1 MKWERGWDFAARAT
15 LNPSPSGR
23 GGAHCAAM
31 GGEGCKS
38 EDKRHAIL
46 HPLLP
51 PPSSRNLR
59 KQMSGTQK
67 AQQNKAL
74 PGSRS
79 WPAAKPGRRPAR
91 FSKELIRPGPP
102 RPHITRI
109 LPTGA
114 APVPFGLWEGRP
126 GGWEAV
132 DVTAHRNP
140 RDVDPGKPDQK
151 AGRESRLARLSSER
165 SRELMVSGQG
175 LAAPKS
181 SRKLPETPG
190 AEARR
195 AKRPHRKYFFPR
207 APRRPPRRLR
217 LRSQTPT
224 QTRMAPPVRIRT
236 YGAPMAKRR
245 REPRIDYACIAAPED
260 RAALL
265 RYTGAPEWLIA
276 RALRDAPPQALRAL
290 GHPQRRR
297 QRTRPI
303 SRRRPC
309 PSGAG
314 SRP

>member
-181 SRKLPETPG
+181 SRKLPETPV

-195 AKRPHRKYFFPR
+195 AKRPHRKLFFPR
-207 APRRPPRRLR
+207 APRRPPRRLHFEGPPEL
-217 LRSQTPT
+217 LRP
-224 QTRMAPPVRIRT
+224 RMANASPDT
-236 YGAPMAKRR
+236 ADSAPLSRKRER
-245 REPRIDYACIAAPED
+245 GNGKRSAHG
-260 RAALL
+260 L
-265 RYTGAPEWLIA
+265 T
-276 RALRDAPPQALRAL
+276 PPQA
-290 GHPQRRR
+290 RRR
-297 QRTRPI
+297 RRCRRLQPAIRTEQ
-303 SRRRPC
+303 
-309 PSGAG
+309 
-314 SRP
+314 

>member
-1 MKWERGWDFAARAT
+1 MARQQITRAA
-15 LNPSPSGR
+15 L
-23 GGAHCAAM
+23 
-31 GGEGCKS
+31 
-38 EDKRHAIL
+38 DKPRPIQHF
-46 HPLLP
+46 PTP
-51 PPSSRNLR
+51 PPVIPA
-59 KQMSGTQK
+59 KAGTQSSP
-67 AQQNKAL
+67 L
-74 PGSRS
+74 PASAHPREGGGLPRVRTASPDPRLRGDERKNEDNLS
-79 WPAAKPGRRPAR
+79 AR
-91 FSKELIRPGPP
+91 VPHAPKLHASFP
-102 RPHITRI
+102 R
-109 LPTGA
+109 GA

-126 GGWEAV
+126 GGWGVAG
-132 DVTAHRNP
+132 VTARNLS

-151 AGRESRLARLSSER
+151 AGRESRLARLGVYPR

-181 SRKLPETPG
+181 SRKLPETPVG
-190 AEARR
+190 SARR
-195 AKRPHRKYFFPR
+195 AKRPHRKHIFYPGAA
-207 APRRPPRRLR
+207 APAAQAPPWG
-217 LRSQTPT
+217 QTPT
-224 QTRMAPPVRIRT
+224 QTRMVSPVRIRT
-236 YGAPMAKRR
+236 YGDPMAKRR